1 MAKRA
6 EKNVAAIV
14 GVIALVLWTVAGV
27 FSFTQAAAPAAQQ
40 VVIEQFKF
48 SPPSLTVPV
57 GTTVTWQNKDS
68 APHTVTSSQGFGS
81 DKLEQGGT
89 FSHTFSTAGTYNY
102 ACKFHPRM
110 TGTVVVQ

>member
-1 MAKRA
+1 MKTHEHNQGAW
-6 EKNVAAIV
+6 VAVA
-14 GVIALVLWTVAGV
+14 IALVLWTVAGV
-27 FSFTQAAAPAAQQ
+27 FSFTHAAAPAAQQ

-48 SPPSLTVPV
+48 NPPSLTVPV
-57 GTTVTWQNKDS
+57 GTTITWVNKDS
-68 APHTVTSSQGFGS
+68 VSHTVTSSQGFGS

-89 FSHTFSTAGTYNY
+89 FSHTFSAAGTYNY